1 MKTFMI
7 VTLSLF
13 LSSCMHLGMMGT
25 HGDNQLGDHQA
36 ASEPVLEKEV
46 LFGDV
51 KATATF
57 PPIQVG
63 EETIFTLKLTDKTTG
78 QPVSNAKVS
87 FHTSFL
93 HAAEKR
99 RMNTMHG
106 ESDSTHVLLSP
117 EHDVNFGQE
126 VEESAQPGAYVV
138 GFTPSQAG
146 EHKTMFHIGALGE
159 QQLEPDVVIETTRH
173 AVASGESHGSMMMN
187 RRGGISEYVIIGG
200 IVMGAVMIA
209 FWASRGGHMF

>member
-25 HGDNQLGDHQA
+25 HGDSQSGDHQA

-57 PPIQVG
+57 PPLQVG

-93 HAAEKR
+93 HAEKR
-99 RMNTMHG
+99 HTGTMHG
-106 ESDSTHVLLSP
+106 ESGSSQVLLSP
-117 EHDVNFGQE
+117 EHDMNQE
-126 VEESAQPGAYVV
+126 VKESVPGVYVV
-138 GFTPSQAG
+138 GFTPSQSG
-146 EHKTMFHIGALGE
+146 EHKSMFHIGALGE

-173 AVASGESHGSMMMN
+173 AVASDQSHGSMMMN
-187 RRGGISEYVIIGG
+187 RKGGMSEYVIIGG
-200 IVMGAVMIA
+200 VLMGAVMIA